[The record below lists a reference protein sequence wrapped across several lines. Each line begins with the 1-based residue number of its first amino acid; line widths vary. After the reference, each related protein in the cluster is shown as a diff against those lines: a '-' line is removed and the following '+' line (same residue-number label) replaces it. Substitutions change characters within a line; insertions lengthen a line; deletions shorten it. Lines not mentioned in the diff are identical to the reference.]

1 VRTLAVAAL
10 VLALAGCG
18 DAQDAATGPGDGA
31 DTTQPAT
38 PATSLTVTVMPNG
51 TEAASMEYTLECDPA
66 GGTHPLSEAACA
78 ALDTHPE
85 ALEPVPP
92 DTACTMQFGGPDQA
106 TIVGTYKGED
116 VNSQFNRAGG
126 CEIERWDA
134 LAPMFKIVVG

>member
-1 VRTLAVAAL
+1 MRALAAAAL

-18 DAQDAATGPGDGA
+18 ETQSGTTGSAGGA
-31 DTTQPAT
+31 DSTAA

-51 TEAASMEYTLECDPA
+51 TEAATMEYTLECDPA
-66 GGTHPLSEAACA
+66 GGTHPLAEDSCA
-78 ALDTHPE
+78 ALDAHPE

-92 DTACTMQFGGPDQA
+92 DTACTMIFGGPDKA

-116 VNSQFNRAGG
+116 VNAEFNRGNG